1 MAKDEERIAN
11 DDFEKLIPNF
21 FRCANQESPKKLNLR
36 EHSQGGNAC
45 AYCIK
50 SHTMVTP
57 ELSGEIVFVYP
68 AFLENLISLEDFCRH
83 C

>member
-11 DDFEKLIPNF
+11 DDLEKLIPNF
-21 FRCANQESPKKLNLR
+21 FRSANQESPKKLNLR

-50 SHTMVTP
+50 SQTMVTP

>member
-11 DDFEKLIPNF
+11 DDLEKLIPNC

-45 AYCIK
+45 AYSNYQEK
-50 SHTMVTP
+50 SF
-57 ELSGEIVFVYP
+57 LSTQHF
-68 AFLENLISLEDFCRH
+68 
-83 C
+83 

>member
-11 DDFEKLIPNF
+11 DDLKKLVPNF
-21 FRCANQESPKKLNLR
+21 FRSANQESPKKLNLR

-50 SHTMVTP
+50 SQTMVT
-57 ELSGEIVFVYP
+57 S
-68 AFLENLISLEDFCRH
+68 
-83 C
+83 